1 MKKTHF
7 FLDIYTKIK
16 NINIILV
23 RGIGCGKDE
32 GATTTGDSVTCGVYI
47 FKNIQNKNTYT
58 HHHYY
63 KNIIIQITWLQ
74 KLIYIFNF

>member
-47 FKNIQNKNTYT
+47 FKIYKIKIRT
-58 HHHYY
+58 H
-63 KNIIIQITWLQ
+63 IIIIIKTLSY
-74 KLIYIFNF
+74 K